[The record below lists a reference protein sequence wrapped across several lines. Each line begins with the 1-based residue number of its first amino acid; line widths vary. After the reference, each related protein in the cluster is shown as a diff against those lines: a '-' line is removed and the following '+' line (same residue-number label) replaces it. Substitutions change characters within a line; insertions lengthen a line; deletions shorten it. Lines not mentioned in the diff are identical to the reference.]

1 MKWNGEW
8 LDFLAE
14 RHLRFGEFNYFFAMD
29 GRGRGREQRKIG
41 LRFASTVGGGG
52 GAAAVRPA

>member
-14 RHLRFGEFNYFFAMD
+14 RHLRFGEFNYIFATD